1 MKWNNN
7 SLNFYEKHLTMPCKK
22 EYTNSMEN
30 KEIKRIFVDMDG
42 VLADFNTGVETL
54 TGREFPNTD
63 QGHNDYDERKEEL
76 TNKRLFRNLPPMPD
90 MYDLVAYIRH
100 TGLPWEI
107 LTAAGVI
114 NRELVVFDKNEWI
127 REHVSPSVVVTC
139 TMTGSQKGMFAIK
152 GSVLIDDRQKNLDAW
167 EAHGG
172 IGILHTSAEDTINQ
186 LKELRK

>member
-1 MKWNNN
+1 MAP
-7 SLNFYEKHLTMPCKK
+7 LLG
-22 EYTNSMEN
+22 YTIRMEN
-30 KEIKRIFVDMDG
+30 KRVKRIFIDMDG

-76 TNKRLFRNLPPMPD
+76 TNKRLFRMLPPMPD
-90 MYDLVAYIRH
+90 MYDLIGYVRH

-107 LTAAGVI
+107 LTAAGVV

-127 REHVSPSVVVTC
+127 KEHVSPTVVVTC
-139 TMTGSQKGMFAIK
+139 TMSGSQKGMFAIK
-152 GSVLIDDRQKNLDAW
+152 GSVLIDDRKQNLDAW

-186 LKELRK
+186 LKELRKTD

>member
-1 MKWNNN
+1 
-7 SLNFYEKHLTMPCKK
+7 MPPKK
-22 EYTNSMEN
+22 MYTIRMEN

-54 TGREFPNTD
+54 TGREFPNND
-63 QGHNDYDERKEEL
+63 QGHNDYDLRKEEL

-167 EAHGG
+167 IEHGG

-186 LKELRK
+186 LKVLRNS

>member
-1 MKWNNN
+1 MGIDFW
-7 SLNFYEKHLTMPCKK
+7 
-22 EYTNSMEN
+22 YTNSMEN

-76 TNKRLFRNLPPMPD
+76 TNKRLFRSLPPLPD
-90 MYDLVAYIRH
+90 MYDLIAYIRH

-107 LTAAGVI
+107 LTAAGVV
-114 NRELVVFDKNEWI
+114 NRELVVWDKNEWI
-127 REHVSPSVVVTC
+127 RQYVSPSVVVTC
-139 TMTGSQKGMFAIK
+139 TMTGSQKGMFALE
-152 GSVLIDDRQKNLDAW
+152 GSVLIDDRKKNIEAW
-167 EAHGG
+167 EDNGG

-186 LKELRK
+186 LKKLRNS

>member
-1 MKWNNN
+1 MGSTFW
-7 SLNFYEKHLTMPCKK
+7 
-22 EYTNSMEN
+22 YTNSMEN
-30 KEIKRIFVDMDG
+30 KVIKRIFVDMDG
-42 VLADFNTGVETL
+42 VLADFNTGVENL

-63 QGHNDYDERKEEL
+63 AGHNDYDERKEEL

-90 MYDLVAYIRH
+90 MYDLIAYIRH

-127 REHVSPSVVVTC
+127 REYVSPSVVVTC

-152 GSVLIDDRQKNLDAW
+152 GSVLIDDRKKNLEAW
-167 EAHGG
+167 EKHGG
-172 IGILHTSAEDTINQ
+172 IGILHTSAEDTIKQ
-186 LKELRK
+186 LKELRKGV

>member
-1 MKWNNN
+1 MGPI
-7 SLNFYEKHLTMPCKK
+7 FC
-22 EYTNSMEN
+22 YTIRMEN
-30 KEIKRIFVDMDG
+30 RKVKRIFIDMDG

-76 TNKRLFRNLPPMPD
+76 TNKRLFRMLPPMPD
-90 MYDLVAYIRH
+90 MYDLVGYVRH

-114 NRELVVFDKNEWI
+114 NRELVVYDKNEWI
-127 REHVSPSVVVTC
+127 REHVSPTVVVTC

-167 EAHGG
+167 EEHGG
-172 IGILHTSAEDTINQ
+172 IGILHTSAADTIAQ
-186 LKELRK
+186 LKELRNGE

>member
-1 MKWNNN
+1 MTKG
-7 SLNFYEKHLTMPCKK
+7 STYC
-22 EYTNSMEN
+22 YTIRMEN
-30 KEIKRIFVDMDG
+30 REIKRIFVDMDG

-63 QGHNDYDERKEEL
+63 AGHNDYDERKEEL

-90 MYDLVAYIRH
+90 MYDLIAYVRH

-127 REHVSPSVVVTC
+127 REYVSPSVVVTC

-167 EAHGG
+167 IEHGG

-186 LKELRK
+186 LKELRNS

>member
-1 MKWNNN
+1 M
-7 SLNFYEKHLTMPCKK
+7 TIKK
-22 EYTNSMEN
+22 VYTNSMEN

-54 TGREFPNTD
+54 TGTPFPNTD

-90 MYDLVAYIRH
+90 MYDLVGYVRH

-107 LTAAGVI
+107 LTAAGVV
-114 NRELVVFDKNEWI
+114 NRELVVWDKNEWI
-127 REHVSPSVVVTC
+127 REYVSPSVVVTC
-139 TMTGSQKGMFAIK
+139 TMTGSQKGMFALE
-152 GSVLIDDRQKNLDAW
+152 GSVLIDDRKKNIQAW
-167 EAHGG
+167 EDNGG

-186 LKELRK
+186 LKKLRNS